1 MSIRKLESAFTTAY
15 EAYNKLHAAYKLVLI
30 WVALVLLFRFG
41 VTCLVN
47 DVFARYYQESTT
59 VVVFHWIIAICYATF
74 SVLLFV
80 FHSALKRF
88 VTLEHTIVSHDG
100 VDDVQMK
107 VHFK

>member
-1 MSIRKLESAFTTAY
+1 MS
-15 EAYNKLHAAYKLVLI
+15 
-30 WVALVLLFRFG
+30 
-41 VTCLVN
+41 
-47 DVFARYYQESTT
+47 

-107 VHFK
+107 VHFKRAWQQQKDM